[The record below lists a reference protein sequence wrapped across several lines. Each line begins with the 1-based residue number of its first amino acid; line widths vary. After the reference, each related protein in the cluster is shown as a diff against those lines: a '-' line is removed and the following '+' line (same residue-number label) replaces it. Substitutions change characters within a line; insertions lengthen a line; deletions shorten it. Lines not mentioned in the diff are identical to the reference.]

1 MTLTIINGD
10 QNPNEEY
17 QINVRHVSLDDGQDG
32 TNSARNVISFEPS
45 YRIKPVNTDD
55 IDGADGYGW
64 NRIHHDSIPLL
75 NDSNSLLKA
84 PRFGNR
90 EFTLSML
97 YKSSGE
103 TSPRDLF
110 TEGFVREVSNT
121 VNKYLESELS
131 RLKIQRD
138 IQKRKDDLWKNQ
150 NSIGKGKASTAN
162 PRILQ
167 KLKKIREQRQ
177 EQLATDAS
185 LLEEEEK
192 SFYRARYGLEM
203 YYQSY
208 FSICQDYFEQL
219 QTLQS
224 KSITSWLENSA
235 GEPGQ
240 QGSEVEEDR
249 KMKERWIEYK
259 MIESN
264 WRDHKCRLS
273 LVGSEMRMVENSIF
287 KTDQRIQQVS
297 QKITNLKNELQRVE
311 NEEVNTGNAFQDDF
325 DERYGIDEDVPVFA
339 HEWSSLWDRY
349 RHRDVQKGIDTPVS
363 ATDTNDT
370 EVYPVNIS
378 SIDEGNVESG
388 FEEDPKVTEQIL
400 KNRRYTTSGVSTA
413 LCLSGL
419 LHSPYPYLGAN
430 R

>member
-1 MTLTIINGD
+1 MTITIINGD

-17 QINVRHVSLDDGQDG
+17 QINVRHVSLDSSQDG
-32 TNSARNVISFEPS
+32 TSSARNVISFEPS
-45 YRIKPVNTDD
+45 YRIRPVNTDD
-55 IDGADGYGW
+55 SDDADGYGW

-75 NDSNSLLKA
+75 NDSNSLSKA

-90 EFTLSML
+90 EVTLSML
-97 YKSSGE
+97 YKSLGE
-103 TSPRDLF
+103 TSRRDLF

-121 VNKYLESELS
+121 VDKYLESELS
-131 RLKIQRD
+131 LLEIQRD
-138 IQKRKDDLWKNQ
+138 IQRRKNDLWRNQ
-150 NSIGKGKASTAN
+150 NSIGKGKVSTTN
-162 PRILQ
+162 PRIFQ
-167 KLKKIREQRQ
+167 KLNKMREQRQ

-185 LLEEEEK
+185 LLDEEEK
-192 SFYRARYGLEM
+192 SFYRPRYGLEM
-203 YYQSY
+203 YHQSY
-208 FSICQDYFEQL
+208 FSICQDCFEQL
-219 QTLQS
+219 RSLQS
-224 KSITSWLENSA
+224 KSIKSCLKDSA

-240 QGSEVEEDR
+240 QGSEGEEDR

-259 MIESN
+259 MIEN
-264 WRDHKCRLS
+264 NRRDRKCRLS
-273 LVGSEMRMVENSIF
+273 LVESEMRMVENSIF
-287 KTDQRIQQVS
+287 TMDQRIQQVS
-297 QKITNLKNELQRVE
+297 QKITNLENELQRAE

-363 ATDTNDT
+363 ATGTNDT

-400 KNRRYTTSGVSTA
+400 KNRRYTTSG
-413 LCLSGL
+413 GE
-419 LHSPYPYLGAN
+419 
-430 R
+430 